1 MTQGADGRNVG
12 RIDGWRRGSGAA
24 MPLFHPHVLR
34 DYALMHVVHP
44 LKRQILQRESKVLL
58 EKAMNN

>member
-34 DYALMHVVHP
+34 DYALIADGERGAIVSP
-44 LKRQILQRESKVLL
+44 RGGKNG
-58 EKAMNN
+58 A